1 MENKHVSNVAGK
13 LYLFK
18 WLVFIFYCPDYIL
31 ALFVKVHCLFTFKC
45 IWFIFI
51 RLSWYILDVCCCLT
65 LSIDNWASSSS
76 LVNLLNLILSPEDI
90 FANWSSIMDE
100 GKSLTHGSAV
110 PIYKGTCLRS
120 TLARLK
126 HYSSKHLSSNHNKK
140 EARIYGS

>member
-1 MENKHVSNVAGK
+1 MSNVAGK

-18 WLVFIFYCPDYIL
+18 WLVFIFYCPDYTL

-51 RLSWYILDVCCCLT
+51 RLSWYILDVCCCWT
-65 LSIDNWASSSS
+65 LSIDNWTAAS
-76 LVNLLNLILSPEDI
+76 LVNLLSLILFPEYI

-100 GKSLTHGSAV
+100 GKSLMHGSTV
-110 PIYKGTCLRS
+110 PIYKGTCLQS

-126 HYSSKHLSSNHNKK
+126 HCSSKHLSSNHNKK
-140 EARIYGS
+140 ESRIYWS